1 MAMDSVLYTLRLWQ
15 REYSVLIARV
25 TEKQAVGAP
34 RIAHSYFR
42 LMKWPLG
49 KLAPDYS
56 SGARRRPCCA
66 AQVLGFEAMVH
77 PVVPSRDLWLGG
89 GWRAGRV
96 HLDQPPRS
104 VRVAH
109 AEIAGRVKRG
119 RSLES

>member
-1 MAMDSVLYTLRLWQ
+1 MDSVLYTLRLWQ

-66 AQVLGFEAMVH
+66 AQVLGFEAMTH

-89 GWRAGRV
+89 GWRQQLRATEHGKARQRAA
-96 HLDQPPRS
+96 DDSTCCCR
-104 VRVAH
+104 
-109 AEIAGRVKRG
+109 
-119 RSLES
+119 